1 MLKTRLPVN
10 QTHVKDPR
18 QSWILDSTP
27 WNPDSTIK
35 HFLDS
40 AIRIA
45 LHGRRLKTLVLRAQI
60 IIRSVFLKVFFGRTF
75 ARHLSPP
82 PEKYRLAAFGCKI
95 LKVIPAKNRN
105 GLHSK
110 TRRT

>member
-18 QSWILDSTP
+18 QAWILDSTP

-45 LHGRRLKTLVLRAQI
+45 LHGA
-60 IIRSVFLKVFFGRTF
+60 TF
-75 ARHLSPP
+75 KDAS
-82 PEKYRLAAFGCKI
+82 FGCTDNYQERVPESLLWKN
-95 LKVIPAKNRN
+95 LRTPPLPSPRKVPLSSFRMQNFK
-105 GLHSK
+105 GHSTEK
-110 TRRT
+110 

>member
-10 QTHVKDPR
+10 QTHIKDPR
-18 QSWILDSTP
+18 QAWILDSTP

-45 LHGRRLKTLVLRAQI
+45 LHGA
-60 IIRSVFLKVFFGRTF
+60 TF
-75 ARHLSPP
+75 KDASFACTDNYQERVPESLPLEEPSHATSPLP
-82 PEKYRLAAFGCKI
+82 PKSTA
-95 LKVIPAKNRN
+95 
-105 GLHSK
+105 
-110 TRRT
+110 

>member
-18 QSWILDSTP
+18 QAWILDSTP

-45 LHGRRLKTLVLRAQI
+45 LHGATIKDASFPCRDNHQEDV
-60 IIRSVFLKVFFGRTF
+60 
-75 ARHLSPP
+75 
-82 PEKYRLAAFGCKI
+82 PEKSSLEEPSHATPPLPPKSTA
-95 LKVIPAKNRN
+95 
-105 GLHSK
+105 
-110 TRRT
+110 